1 MKTVIK
7 TALILVC
14 VFAIAIGGAVAYQ
27 LFQAPKTSG
36 NGSNQG
42 EPVQQKDKEGQQ
54 EDGGAVQEKLI
65 SLEGAGATFPF
76 PLIDKW
82 ITEYNKVKPNV
93 LINYKPI
100 GSGGG
105 IRAHM
110 EKTAHFAASD
120 VPLSPSQYRNASGS
134 LHIPLTIGGV
144 VPIYNIPGIT
154 KMLNFT
160 GAVLAKIYL
169 GEITKWNDPELV
181 ALNPGISLPDKDIIV
196 VRRADASGTTFIW
209 TSYLSAVSQTWREKV
224 GAGTSVNW
232 PTGLGAKGND
242 GVAATVKQ
250 TPYSIGYVEFTYA
263 KTNNLMY
270 GRVRNAAGEFVEPS
284 IESFMK
290 AAEAAAITL
299 PRGDE
304 SWSGVSIVNSIVN
317 NREARGA
324 YPITSFSYFIVYRE
338 LSVFPDM
345 DLDKAKALVYF
356 LWWCMHEGQ
365 RYAAELYYV
374 PLPSNVIRINE
385 ETIKMIT
392 FNGVQVYGG

>member
-1 MKTVIK
+1 MKAVVRT
-7 TALILVC
+7 TLIVVC
-14 VFAIAIGGAVAYQ
+14 VIAIAIGGAVAYQ
-27 LFQAPKTSG
+27 LFQTPQA
-36 NGSNQG
+36 GSEGGAQG
-42 EPVQQKDKEGQQ
+42 GQVQEGGREGQQ
-54 EDGGAVQEKLI
+54 GGGETVQEKLV

-110 EKTAHFAASD
+110 EKTAHFAVSD

-169 GEITKWNDPELV
+169 GEITKWNNPELV
-181 ALNPGISLPDKDIIV
+181 ALNPGVSLPDKDIIV

-209 TSYLSAVSQTWREKV
+209 TSYLSAVSQSWREKV

-263 KTNNLMY
+263 KTNDLTY

-290 AAEAAAITL
+290 AAAITL

-304 SWSGVSIVNSIVN
+304 SWSGVSIVSSIVN
-317 NREARGA
+317 NREARGV

-338 LSVFPDM
+338 LSVFQDM

-374 PLPSNVIRINE
+374 PLPSNVIKINE
-385 ETIKMIT
+385 ETIRMIT